1 MSRSS
6 PFTLPIVADSFAPY
20 IREGAER
27 ALQELLQRPDD
38 ERNVVILP
46 HIFSQSTM
54 LQVDATFSVN
64 VERIREVYASIPNR
78 LMNSS
83 EESRLQSLECNIL
96 SAARELAS
104 DIVLSSG
111 FVAPLAFFCLPQPK
125 QKDVHGTDNGPSSIT
140 KAAEMLL
147 SEWELGEDPNLR
159 LHHGIPSH
167 IDQAVGLQRN
177 LPASGHTSPVAK
189 ESHRYPSES
198 TSEAKSLPQQTFA
211 PPVLSQSQHNLSQSS
226 MYLPSRNL
234 QTSQTQSQSQSQRP
248 RKKKRKGGF

>member
-1 MSRSS
+1 MPWLCVTRYSTCRWLAVGLLLV
-6 PFTLPIVADSFAPY
+6 PFTPSKSCTACPTSHSIKEPSVLIIQSRLLP
-20 IREGAER
+20 
-27 ALQELLQRPDD
+27 
-38 ERNVVILP
+38 LP

-64 VERIREVYASIPNR
+64 VEKIREVYASIPNR
-78 LMNSS
+78 PMNSS

-234 QTSQTQSQSQSQRP
+234 
-248 RKKKRKGGF
+248 